1 MSSGGFVVVD
11 STAPP
16 IAKREPVTAET
27 VNVLRILP
35 LSSIPSVSGSMI
47 SP

>member
-27 VNVLRILP
+27 VNVLTILP
-35 LSSIPSVSGSMI
+35 LSS
-47 SP
+47 SPAVRGLVILP